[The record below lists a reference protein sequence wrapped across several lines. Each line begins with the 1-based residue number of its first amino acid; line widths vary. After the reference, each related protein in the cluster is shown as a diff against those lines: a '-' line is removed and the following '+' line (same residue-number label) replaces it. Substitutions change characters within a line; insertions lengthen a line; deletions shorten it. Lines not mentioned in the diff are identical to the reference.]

1 MPAGCNSSMFM
12 AGADA
17 NMELFGMSARPAF
30 SAIGP
35 LAVLARPAATH
46 AIPFLAA
53 ISRVSVR

>member
-1 MPAGCNSSMFM
+1 M